1 MPVPIALIAAALEI
15 AKLAA
20 PKLVR
25 HLTDSDSAA
34 ATAERVI
41 GIAQQV
47 TGTAT
52 PDAALAKLQADP
64 NLVVQMN
71 IRSQEIEADTEKAYL
86 ADRQSARARDVE
98 LAKAGMRNKRA
109 DVMVI
114 GVTLGLIAC
123 LGVLAL
129 YRKEMPGEVVG
140 ILSMIAG
147 IFGACLKDAFAFEF
161 GSSRG
166 SKEKDA
172 MMAQQLS
179 QRQP

>member
-1 MPVPIALIAAALEI
+1 MPLPLALIAAALEI

-20 PKLVR
+20 PRLIT
-25 HLTDSDSAA
+25 HLTDSEKAGE
-34 ATAERVI
+34 TAERVI
-41 GIAQQV
+41 EVAQQV

-52 PDAALAKLQADP
+52 PNEALARLKADP
-64 NLVVQMN
+64 NLVLQANLRM
-71 IRSQEIEADTEKAYL
+71 QEIEAETEKAYL
-86 ADRQSARARDVE
+86 ADRQGARARDVE

-114 GVTLGLIAC
+114 GVTTGLIVC

-147 IFGACLKDAFAFEF
+147 IFGSCLKDAFAFEF

-172 MMAQQLS
+172 LMAQQIA
-179 QRQP
+179 QR